1 MLIIKDLNKYIKK
14 NLEMAE
20 FEAKQALLLKDS
32 EPEIAKFMYEKS
44 KVSIGKVN
52 DAHKQIVSKITA
64 YKTKVGEPPAD
75 MQARYDWVHSEM
87 IEKATDIEILQN
99 IFIKQ

>member
-32 EPEIAKFMYEKS
+32 EPEIAKF
-44 KVSIGKVN
+44 
-52 DAHKQIVSKITA
+52 
-64 YKTKVGEPPAD
+64 
-75 MQARYDWVHSEM
+75 
-87 IEKATDIEILQN
+87 
-99 IFIKQ
+99 IKQF

>member
-52 DAHKQIVSKITA
+52 DAHKQIISKITA
-64 YKTKVGEPPAD
+64 YKTKVGEPPSD
-75 MQARYDWVHSEM
+75 MQSRYDWVHSEM

-99 IFIKQ
+99 MFMKQ

>member
-1 MLIIKDLNKYIKK
+1 MV
-14 NLEMAE
+14 E

-99 IFIKQ
+99 MFIKQ